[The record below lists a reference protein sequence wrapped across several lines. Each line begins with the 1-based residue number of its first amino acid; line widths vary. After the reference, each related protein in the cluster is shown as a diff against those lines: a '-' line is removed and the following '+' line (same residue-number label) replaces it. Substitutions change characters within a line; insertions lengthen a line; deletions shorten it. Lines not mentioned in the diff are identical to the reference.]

1 LLIAELDHRVKNVLA
16 CVSAVAQRSRE
27 GSSSTDELLHVLD
40 GRILSMA
47 NTHALLSR
55 GRWLGVHLADL
66 VRCELAPWVGEGNAV
81 VEGGD
86 IVLTADATQSL
97 AMVLH
102 ELVTNAA
109 KYGAL
114 STPGGHV
121 RVRWERQHQNGNA
134 SAGLIV
140 EWREANGPTVVAPS
154 RLGYGTSVIEDLI
167 PYELGGAVDLVFAA
181 DGVRCTIAIPG
192 RWIATGDRPGVAPS
206 GSLPDASLGA
216 GSPAAPPR

>member
-1 LLIAELDHRVKNVLA
+1 MAGGSA
-16 CVSAVAQRSRE
+16 C
-27 GSSSTDELLHVLD
+27 TLP
-40 GRILSMA
+40 I
-47 NTHALLSR
+47 
-55 GRWLGVHLADL
+55 
-66 VRCELAPWVGEGNAV
+66 VRCELAPWVGEGNAI

-86 IVLTADATQSL
+86 IALAADATQSL

-114 STPGGHV
+114 STPGGRV
-121 RVRWERQHQNGNA
+121 RVRWERQQHNGDA

-167 PYELGGAVDLVFAA
+167 PYELGGAVDLAFAA
-181 DGVRCTIAIPG
+181 DGVRCTIA
-192 RWIATGDRPGVAPS
+192 WIATGDRPGVAPS
-206 GSLPDASLGA
+206 GSLPGSSLGA